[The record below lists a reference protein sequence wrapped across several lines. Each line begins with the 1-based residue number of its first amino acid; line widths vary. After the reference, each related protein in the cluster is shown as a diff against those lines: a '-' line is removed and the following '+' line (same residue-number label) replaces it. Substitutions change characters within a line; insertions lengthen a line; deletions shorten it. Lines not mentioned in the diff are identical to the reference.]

1 MITILTITLL
11 VLINAL
17 YVAAEFATV
26 SARRTRINQI
36 ASDGNLLAKQ
46 LLPILNDINRLDR
59 YVAACQ
65 VGITATSLLL
75 GAYGQNVL
83 ATNITPLLS
92 SLGSLAVP
100 TAHSLSITTTLI
112 VLTSL
117 QMILGELLPKSIAI
131 QYPEKVSLATLIPIR
146 WSIRLFQP
154 LIWLFNGSG
163 KILLKSLGLNTDS
176 RHSAV
181 HSLPEIQLLAAD
193 SEEAGILTSGAYLML
208 RNALRLR
215 NLTAKHIMTPRNLL
229 VTAPDTMSIT
239 ELLPICT
246 ESGFSRIP
254 IYSES
259 IDNITGF
266 VHIKDLLRMRLQG
279 HENITTILREILSIN
294 ETLPTADIWETLSAK
309 RQYIAIVLDLNDR
322 VTGMIT
328 YEDLI
333 EEIFGELQ
341 DEFDIDTMNISA
353 DTTNRIALHADML
366 ISDVNEYLGINL
378 STMSSS
384 TIGSLVQKQVIH
396 SPKIG
401 DEIVIRPSLI
411 KMRVEDMEGAKVTKL
426 SVSVSDATHTIN
438 HSDNQK

>member
-1 MITILTITLL
+1 MITVLTITLL

-36 ASDGNLLAKQ
+36 ASDGNLLARQ
-46 LLPILNDINRLDR
+46 LLPILNDIDRLDR

-83 ATNITPLLS
+83 AVSITPLLS
-92 SLGSLAVP
+92 NLGSLARP

-112 VLTSL
+112 MLTSL

-131 QYPEKVSLATLIPIR
+131 QYPERVSLATFLPMR
-146 WSIRLFQP
+146 WSLRLFQP

-163 KILLKSLGLNTDS
+163 KLLLKSLGLDTDS
-176 RHSAV
+176 RHSTL
-181 HSLPEIQLLAAD
+181 HTLPEIQLLAAD
-193 SEEAGILTSGAYLML
+193 SKEAGILTSGAYLML

-229 VTAPDTMSIT
+229 VTAPDTIPISK
-239 ELLPICT
+239 LLPICT

-254 IYSES
+254 IYRENRDD
-259 IDNITGF
+259 IIGF
-266 VHIKDLLRMRLQG
+266 VHIKDLLRIHLQG
-279 HENITTILREILSIN
+279 HEKITPILRKILFIN
-294 ETLPTADIWETLSAK
+294 ETLPAADIWKKLSAK
-309 RQYIAIVLDLNDR
+309 RQYISIVLNLKNHP
-322 VTGMIT
+322 TGIVT

-333 EEIFGELQ
+333 EEVFGELQ
-341 DEFDIDTMNISA
+341 DEFDIGTINISA
-353 DTTNRIALHADML
+353 DATNRIALHADML
-366 ISDVNEYLGINL
+366 ISDVNEYLGIDL
-378 STMSSS
+378 TTMSSG
-384 TIGSLVQKQVIH
+384 TIGNLVQKQMVN

-401 DEIVIRPSLI
+401 DEIIVRPSMI
-411 KMRVEDMEGAKVTKL
+411 KMRVEDMEDTQVTKL
-426 SVSVSDATHTIN
+426 SISVSDATHTI
-438 HSDNQK
+438 HPSEDRK